1 MNKILVK
8 CTENVERIHKLE
20 WGENEFNDFKEW
32 IAKYLDLKN
41 DPDVEKYSWYK
52 RYYKVLYKTIKDM
65 TWGQIYIDY
74 KRWREGDKET
84 IKVENIYLEE
94 QEPIALASLIDD
106 EMLESAWQSEDIDEI
121 TGMDEHIDVEFKEN

>member
-1 MNKILVK
+1 
-8 CTENVERIHKLE
+8 
-20 WGENEFNDFKEW
+20 
-32 IAKYLDLKN
+32 
-41 DPDVEKYSWYK
+41 
-52 RYYKVLYKTIKDM
+52 M